1 MAYTPINW
9 QTGDTITAAKLN
21 KMDNGWGF
29 ENTQLFSETVTTA
42 EQSGMYGATLAYSGT
57 INADT
62 ITVTFDGT
70 EYICSRIDAFGGYYY
85 GGFSESGPDFTNYP
99 FVIGSSAI
107 ATNNL
112 CTQAA
117 GTYIVSVTVS
127 EVQTSDNF
135 KAAVLSSAPQLPQ
148 IVYVE
153 NGITTW
159 QEVADA
165 ISGGKVVVANG
176 NGKSLLVSS
185 TGITSHGDYTCYAVG
200 ADSSGVATVSSSV
213 ASADSPV
220 NFGGN

>member
-21 KMDNGWGF
+21 KMDNGWSV
-29 ENTQLFSETVTTA
+29 ESTPLFSETVTAT

-70 EYICSRIDAFGGYYY
+70 EYICSRIDVFGSYYY
-85 GGFSESGPDFTNYP
+85 GGVSESGPDFTNYP
-99 FVIGSSAI
+99 FFIESSPRG
-107 ATNNL
+107 NNL
-112 CTQAA
+112 YTQTA
-117 GTYIVSVTVS
+117 GTYMVSVAGP
-127 EVQTSDNF
+127 ELQISDSF
-135 KAAVLSSAPQLPQ
+135 KTAVKSLLPP

-153 NGITTW
+153 NGVTTW
-159 QEVADA
+159 QEVTDA
-165 ISGGKVVVANG
+165 ISGGKVVIANG

-185 TGITSHGDYTCYAVG
+185 TEITSHGDYYCYAVG
-200 ADSSGVATVSSSV
+200 ADSSGVVRVNSSSA

-220 NFGGN
+220 TFAS